1 MKGQGFL
8 LWQAAKDDGLMKKL
22 YFECSAGVSGDM
34 TVAAL
39 LDLGADEE
47 KLMASLKSLPLDGY
61 SVCIS
66 RVKKSGLDACDFN
79 VILDEVHEN
88 HDYDMQYLHGSG
100 EEHAHSHH
108 HDHHQDH
115 GEHHHEHHH
124 RGPQEVYDI
133 IDGSSISDGAR
144 AIAKRV
150 FEIIAGAEAK
160 AHGVPVSEVHFH
172 EVGAVDSI
180 VDVVAA
186 AVCLDDLGIS
196 DVIVSPLAE
205 GYGAVRCQ
213 HGIIPV
219 PVPAVANIAA
229 EHGIILRSINV
240 EGELVTPTGAAI
252 MAAAGKQ
259 THLPENYRILKVG
272 LGAGKRDYPTSG
284 VVRAMII
291 EPVDL

>member
-61 SVCIS
+61 SVCVS

-79 VILDEVHEN
+79 VILDETHEN
-88 HDYDMQYLHGSG
+88 HDHDMQYLHGSG
-100 EEHAHSHH
+100 EEHVHSHH

-124 RGPQEVYDI
+124 RGLQEVYDI
-133 IDGSSISDGAR
+133 IDGSSISDDAR

-205 GYGAVRCQ
+205 GYGEVRCQ

-259 THLPENYRILKVG
+259 TPLPENYRILKVG

>member
-47 KLMASLKSLPLDGY
+47 KLLEALKSLPLDGY
-61 SVCIS
+61 SICIS

-79 VILDEVHEN
+79 AILDEVHEN
-88 HDYDMQYLHGSG
+88 HDHDMQYLHGSG
-100 EEHAHSHH
+100 EEHASSHH
-108 HDHHQDH
+108 HEHHDH
-115 GEHHHEHHH
+115 GGHHEHHH
-124 RGPQEVYDI
+124 RGPQEVYEI
-133 IDGSSISDGAR
+133 IDKSSIGNGAKT
-144 AIAKRV
+144 IAKRV
-150 FEIIAGAEAK
+150 FEVIAGAEAK
-160 AHGVPVSEVHFH
+160 AHGVPLSEVHFH

-196 DVIVSPLAE
+196 DVIASPLAE
-205 GYGAVRCQ
+205 GYGTVRCQ

-229 EHGIILRSINV
+229 EHGLILRSINV

-252 MAAAGKQ
+252 MAAAAKQ
-259 THLPENYRILKVG
+259 EPLPENYRILRVG

-291 EPVDL
+291 EPADL